1 MERFVDPLINV
12 PGTYPAAM
20 LPELKKELKKRLAA
34 CPYIIRV
41 FHRGNF
47 SGNVLINDRRGNNP
61 NWGMNIAI
69 KDHRK
74 ADLRRFLDDIYAG
87 RPAVFSSLTTDTYLQ
102 VGYEDPPVTVEI
114 WSYDNGDWISYI
126 VLCQELLDALEQVYE
141 SLRG

>member
-1 MERFVDPLINV
+1 
-12 PGTYPAAM
+12 
-20 LPELKKELKKRLAA
+20 
-34 CPYIIRV
+34 
-41 FHRGNF
+41 
-47 SGNVLINDRRGNNP
+47 
-61 NWGMNIAI
+61 MNIAI